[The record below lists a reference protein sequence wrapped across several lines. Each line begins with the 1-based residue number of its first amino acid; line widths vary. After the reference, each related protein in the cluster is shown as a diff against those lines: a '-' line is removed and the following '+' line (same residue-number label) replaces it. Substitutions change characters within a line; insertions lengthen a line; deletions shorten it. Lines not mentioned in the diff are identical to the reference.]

1 MQMASIKIKNFG
13 PIRTGFTPNEGFIEI
28 SRVTLFIG
36 NQGSGK
42 STAAKLISTFTWM
55 EKVLVRGD
63 YTEDSFSGEDFRDE
77 RLEYHRIKKYLSDE
91 TEIEYRGQA
100 YSFIYKNKYLH
111 IEKNQTNDYSLP
123 QIIYVPAE
131 RNIISSVSNAGKLKT
146 IPGTLIDFLGEY
158 TNALNNMQSSVLLPI
173 SDTSIEY
180 DKVKSVVYVS
190 GKNYRI
196 PLADSA
202 SGFQSLVPLY
212 LVSRYLCDLTATTK
226 NSEPMNAEEKKRFSE
241 WNAKIQADPAM
252 TDDQKRLAI
261 AEYAK
266 RFNKTSF
273 INIIEEPEQNLFP
286 AAQNFLL
293 QKLLAFNNTV
303 NENNTGKTNKLIM
316 TTHSP
321 YLINYL
327 TLAVEADKIKKQCG
341 EAGLE
346 NELSE
351 IVPMESTLSPAD
363 LSIYEL
369 DEKTGAISLLEPYDG
384 LPSDENQL
392 NKFLGNANDMFYR
405 LIDLEQK
412 LCR

>member
-1 MQMASIKIKNFG
+1 
-13 PIRTGFTPNEGFIEI
+13 
-28 SRVTLFIG
+28 
-36 NQGSGK
+36 
-42 STAAKLISTFTWM
+42 
-55 EKVLVRGD
+55 
-63 YTEDSFSGEDFRDE
+63 
-77 RLEYHRIKKYLSDE
+77 
-91 TEIEYRGQA
+91 
-100 YSFIYKNKYLH
+100 
-111 IEKNQTNDYSLP
+111 
-123 QIIYVPAE
+123 
-131 RNIISSVSNAGKLKT
+131 
-146 IPGTLIDFLGEY
+146 
-158 TNALNNMQSSVLLPI
+158 
-173 SDTSIEY
+173 
-180 DKVKSVVYVS
+180 
-190 GKNYRI
+190 
-196 PLADSA
+196 
-202 SGFQSLVPLY
+202 
-212 LVSRYLCDLTATTK
+212 
-226 NSEPMNAEEKKRFSE
+226 MNAEEKKRFSE

-293 QKLLAFNNTV
+293 QRLLAFNNTV
-303 NENNTGKTNKLIM
+303 NENDTGKTNKLIM

-327 TLAVEADKIKKQCG
+327 TLAVEADKIKKQCRN
-341 EAGLE
+341 AGLE

-351 IVPMESTLSPAD
+351 IVPMESTVSPAD

-369 DEKTGAISLLEPYDG
+369 DEKTGSIFLLEPYDG

-392 NKFLGNANDMFYR
+392 NKFLGDANDMFSR

>member
-1 MQMASIKIKNFG
+1 
-13 PIRTGFTPNEGFIEI
+13 
-28 SRVTLFIG
+28 
-36 NQGSGK
+36 
-42 STAAKLISTFTWM
+42 M

-63 YTEDSFSGEDFRDE
+63 YTEDSFSGDDFRDE
-77 RLEYHRIKKYLSDE
+77 RLGYHRIKKYLRDD
-91 TEIEYRGQA
+91 TEIEYRGKA
-100 YSFIYKNKYLH
+100 YSFIYKNKDLH
-111 IEKNQTNDYSLP
+111 IEKTKNNDYSLP

-131 RNIISSVSNAGKLKT
+131 RNIIANVSNAGKLKT
-146 IPGTLIDFLGEY
+146 ISGPLIDFLGEY
-158 TNALNNMQSSVLLPI
+158 TNALSGMQNSVLLPI
-173 SDTSIEY
+173 NDTSIEY
-180 DKVKSVVYVS
+180 DRTKSVVYIS
-190 GKNYRI
+190 GKDYRI
-196 PLADSA
+196 PLSDSA
-202 SGFQSLVPLY
+202 IGFQSLVPLY
-212 LVSRYLCDLTATTK
+212 LVSQYLCDLTANTK
-226 NSEPMNAEEKKRFSE
+226 NNEPMNAEEKKRFSE
-241 WNAKIQADPAM
+241 WNAKIQADQAM
-252 TDDQKRLAI
+252 TDDQKRLVI

-303 NENNTGKTNKLIM
+303 NENNAGKINKLIM

-327 TLAVEADKIKKQCG
+327 TLAVEADKIKKQCR

-346 NELSE
+346 NELAE
-351 IVPMESTLSPAD
+351 IVPIESTISSAD

-392 NKFLGNANDMFYR
+392 NRFLGDANDMFSR